1 MNVAQFEHDGNP
13 LIGIRSSGSWI
24 SYTKAAAVFYLQVHN
39 IHTDPAWTITDLLEH
54 EEFDLEELAAVDT
67 FVRSNHL
74 EKLFRVP
81 KEARM
86 KAPLARPRKI
96 VALGRNYALH
106 AKEANKPVPDEPIL
120 FLKAGSSVIGP
131 DEPIRVPTDVGRVD
145 HEVEL
150 AVVIGRTAKG
160 IRPDEALSYVAGYT
174 VLNDVTARAM
184 QAADLA
190 NQQPWFRS
198 KSFDT
203 FGPMGPW
210 MVTADEVKD
219 PGRLQIECRVN
230 GKLRQRS
237 STKHLVFP
245 VPQVLAYISQRITL
259 EPGDV
264 VSTGTPEGIGPIV
277 PGDDVV
283 CRIEK
288 IGELRNP
295 VRKA

>member
-1 MNVAQFEHDGNP
+1 M
-13 LIGIRSSGSWI
+13 
-24 SYTKAAAVFYLQVHN
+24 
-39 IHTDPAWTITDLLEH
+39 
-54 EEFDLEELAAVDT
+54 
-67 FVRSNHL
+67 
-74 EKLFRVP
+74 
-81 KEARM
+81 
-86 KAPLARPRKI
+86 
-96 VALGRNYALH
+96 
-106 AKEANKPVPDEPIL
+106 
-120 FLKAGSSVIGP
+120 
-131 DEPIRVPTDVGRVD
+131 
-145 HEVEL
+145 EL

-174 VLNDVTARAM
+174 VLNDVTAREM

-190 NQQPWFRS
+190 KQEPWFRS

-210 MVTADEVKD
+210 MVTADEIKD

-245 VPQVLAYISQRITL
+245 VPRVLAYISQRITL

-264 VSTGTPEGIGPIV
+264 VSTGTPEGIGPIL
-277 PGDDVV
+277 PGDEVV

-295 VRKA
+295 VRKS